1 MNRKLPWLL
10 LVLSL
15 LVNAG
20 FLFGVLQAQQ
30 QAERISHTAT
40 NETAKAT
47 EQLDLDAEQEAAL
60 DAVRDALRA
69 RIERDRNDE
78 RRDARQSEMLDAL
91 VRDTYDRNSMRSIL
105 REDGD
110 ARLERWL
117 DMGEEVHGFLQ
128 VLTPEQRQ
136 RFHQLAQSE
145 RGFLRAL
152 LFARN
157 GTGSGKGSGKGS
169 GNGRD

>member
-30 QAERISHTAT
+30 QAERMSHEAT
-40 NETAKAT
+40 NETAQAA
-47 EQLDLDAEQEAAL
+47 EQLDLNAEQEAAL
-60 DAVRDALRA
+60 DAVRDTLRA

-78 RRDARQSEMLDAL
+78 RRDTRQSEVLEAL
-91 VRDTYDRNSMRSIL
+91 VRDSYDRSSMRAIL
-105 REDGD
+105 REDSD

-128 VLTPEQRQ
+128 ALTPEQRQ
-136 RFHQLAQSE
+136 RFQQLAESE

-157 GTGSGKGSGKGS
+157 GS
-169 GNGRD
+169 GNSNDNGNSRD

>member
-30 QAERISHTAT
+30 QAEQMSHTAT
-40 NETAKAT
+40 NETVQAA
-47 EQLDLDAEQEAAL
+47 EQLDLNAEQEAAL

-78 RRDARQSEMLDAL
+78 RRDARQSEVLEAL
-91 VRDTYDRNSMRSIL
+91 VRDSYDRSGMRAIL
-105 REDGD
+105 REDSD

-128 VLTPEQRQ
+128 ILTPEQRQ
-136 RFHQLAQSE
+136 RFQQLAESE

-157 GTGSGKGSGKGS
+157 GSENSNDN
-169 GNGRD
+169 GNSRD